1 MMTTLMLAQYLDYI
15 IRWGLRCQN
24 SLAKVD
30 LEETLVA
37 TTTKTGANLMLQL
50 MRYFASHSFGVNSL
64 PCPTFKY

>member
-1 MMTTLMLAQYLDYI
+1 MTTLMLAQYLDYV

-37 TTTKTGANLMLQL
+37 TMTKTGANISATLLYVTIM
-50 MRYFASHSFGVNSL
+50 H
-64 PCPTFKY
+64 FKNKLSQSVW